1 MQHQDNQSC
10 RLSQVVEKA
19 TVDHVVEMEQALSSK
34 AEDEL
39 RLKVNQNQARGLSS
53 LILEKSLNWL
63 NLRDSSF

>member
-1 MQHQDNQSC
+1 MHPQDNQSC

-19 TVDHVVEMEQALSSK
+19 TVDHFVEMEQALSSK